1 MNSAQRLSAALAV
14 VALVWLGLVVGVSFI
29 ATPAKFLAP
38 TLDLSTALDVGRH
51 TFGVFA
57 IVERAAAIALG
68 VLLLLVRRDV
78 TVVLPGAV
86 IVLSLAAEQLWLL
99 PLLDAR
105 VEVIMQ
111 GKVPQPSALHAAYVA
126 LEGLKLVLLSGL
138 AWASFRRILREPFVG
153 QR

>member
-1 MNSAQRLSAALAV
+1 MNSIQRLPAALAV

-68 VLLLLVRRDV
+68 VLLLLARRDV
-78 TVVLPGAV
+78 TVVLPGAA
-86 IVLSLAAEQLWLL
+86 IVLSVVAEQIWLL

-105 VEVIMQ
+105 VEIIMQ
-111 GKVPQPSALHAAYVA
+111 GEMPQASVLHFIYVA

-138 AWASFRRILREPFVG
+138 AWASFRRMLREPLAD
-153 QR
+153 RR